1 KNILGSELKK
11 HRTVNGEVYFSS
23 DHVIMCIGVTVV
35 HTNNIGSFDKA
46 NISLSQYIV
55 LPCVTRMPAELFCIE
70 LNNNRII
77 VFIDIHNIRPAEQS
91 VYNESG
97 KHDHRNNGPNEFQF
111 IIIGKE
117 KCFLSLSPL
126 VFKSEEMKQSLGD
139 HLNEHDHSHGDQ

>member
-35 HTNNIGSFDKA
+35 HTNNIGSFDKTYV
-46 NISLSQYIV
+46 SLSQYIV

-77 VFIDIHNIRPAEQS
+77 VFIDVHNIGPGEQS
-91 VYNESG
+91 VNDKAG
-97 KHDHRNNGPNEFQF
+97 KNDHGNNGPHKFQF
-111 IIIGKE
+111 IVIGKE
-117 KCFLSLSPL
+117 KCFLSLSSL
-126 VFKSEEMKQSLGD
+126 VFKSEIMKQSLGD